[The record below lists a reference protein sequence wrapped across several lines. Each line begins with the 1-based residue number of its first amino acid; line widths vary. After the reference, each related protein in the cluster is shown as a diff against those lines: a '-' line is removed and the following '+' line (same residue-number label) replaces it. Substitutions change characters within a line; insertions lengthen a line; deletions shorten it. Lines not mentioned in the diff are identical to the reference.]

1 MRLLPR
7 RGFGPVLEVV
17 AGGFLTTCLIAVVAL
32 TPRQAFGRELL
43 LETLFLILLTLL
55 YFRKYAREALTAW
68 RRLDAPRRPGQ
79 TALQTVTDG
88 EEG

>member
-17 AGGFLTTCLIAVVAL
+17 ATLFMLALMIPLVIQSPPRLGTLSFWLLLLASAYGAWALIRIVIGVVAD
-32 TPRQAFGRELL
+32 
-43 LETLFLILLTLL
+43 
-55 YFRKYAREALTAW
+55 W
-68 RRLDAPRRPGQ
+68 RRLNAPRRPGQ

>member
-7 RGFGPVLEVV
+7 RGFGPVLEIV
-17 AGGFLTTCLIAVVAL
+17 AFSVFALVLTFAFFNHPPRPSWSNLWTFGGY
-32 TPRQAFGRELL
+32 GLL
-43 LETLFLILLTLL
+43 LIWAAVRFWQGIVAE
-55 YFRKYAREALTAW
+55 W